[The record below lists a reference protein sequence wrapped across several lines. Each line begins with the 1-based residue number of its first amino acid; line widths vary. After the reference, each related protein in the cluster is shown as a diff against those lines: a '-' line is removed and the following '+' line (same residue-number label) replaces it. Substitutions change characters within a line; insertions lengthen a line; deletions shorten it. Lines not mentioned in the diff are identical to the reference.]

1 MPFSFTGMV
10 FQEGIVYIYVI
21 MLPSQSAKMAL
32 FMVAYDMWQDK
43 YLIIEEIV
51 SPMV

>member
-1 MPFSFTGMV
+1 MV

-32 FMVAYDMWQDK
+32 FMVVYDDSVK
-43 YLIIEEIV
+43 FATNSAPPNLFIF
-51 SPMV
+51 